1 MQITNEFEVRAPI
14 DQVWAFMLD
23 VEKVAPCVPG
33 GQLTET
39 VDDHT
44 WKGKVAMKM
53 GPVSLSFTG
62 TVTIQERDD
71 EAHRVKLKA
80 EGREQRGKGAANAT
94 ATSTLQA
101 VEGGTKVSIQTDLTI
116 TGAVAQYGRGMI
128 GDISQKLTN
137 EFAQCLQSNI
147 AAADVTDTA
156 GSVGQPSEED
166 AGTASAQRGA
176 VPGPGQSA
184 DTAPGASPS
193 NPGPP
198 RATATRP
205 PMQAR
210 PVGGFR
216 LGLWALW
223 RAIVRLFR
231 KLFGGRSAGT

>member
-1 MQITNEFEVRAPI
+1 MVGVRLESCELRSAAGGAIESGMQITNEFEVRAPI

-156 GSVGQPSEED
+156 GPAGRPALED

-176 VPGPGQSA
+176 APGPGQSA

-193 NPGPP
+193 
-198 RATATRP
+198 
-205 PMQAR
+205 
-210 PVGGFR
+210 
-216 LGLWALW
+216 
-223 RAIVRLFR
+223 
-231 KLFGGRSAGT
+231 